1 MDFTSRSFPELK
13 FTSTV
18 IIITVFK
25 ISRNGKSNLIS
36 VTLTSEIFI
45 KKIILT
51 EHYNNANFC
60 PMFLLPWLKAYV
72 HIKKKSATSFPVQIY
87 WLFSYDKNS
96 SFKLTLGEQFVLA
109 GFWTTYLLLEIH
121 QFIDSLEH
129 IGYHYNACFDT
140 FIDYF
145 SKTKQQ

>member
-1 MDFTSRSFPELK
+1 MDFTSKSFPELK

-109 GFWTTYLLLEIH
+109 GF
-121 QFIDSLEH
+121 
-129 IGYHYNACFDT
+129 
-140 FIDYF
+140 
-145 SKTKQQ
+145 

>member
-1 MDFTSRSFPELK
+1 MDFTSKSFPELK
-13 FTSTV
+13 FTPTV

-25 ISRNGKSNLIS
+25 ISRDGKSNLIS

-72 HIKKKSATSFPVQIY
+72 HIKKKSKRFPVQIY

-109 GFWTTYLLLEIH
+109 G
-121 QFIDSLEH
+121 S
-129 IGYHYNACFDT
+129 
-140 FIDYF
+140 
-145 SKTKQQ
+145 